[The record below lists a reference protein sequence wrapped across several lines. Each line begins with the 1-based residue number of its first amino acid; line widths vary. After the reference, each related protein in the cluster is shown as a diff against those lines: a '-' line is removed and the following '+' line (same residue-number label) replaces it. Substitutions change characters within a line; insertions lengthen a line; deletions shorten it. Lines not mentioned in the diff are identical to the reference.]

1 MNDEREIRQ
10 RMQLLVARVTRRDA
24 YGTLLASGQV
34 IKRIDDVNDPADWR
48 ADIKLQ
54 ARADRIKVRTG
65 MTDGIVWALLHE
77 SGATEA
83 RLAEST
89 RYMRALS
96 RVMPEAQTRRHE
108 PNVILRDG
116 DEALFGCERCDA
128 FGYLDSSEEGPIV
141 GGELFEADCPHDGP
155 PRTTAL
161 TFLA

>member
-1 MNDEREIRQ
+1 MTDGDQIRG
-10 RMQLLVARVTRRDA
+10 RMQRLVARVTRRDA
-24 YGTLLASGQV
+24 YGTLLATGQV
-34 IKRIDDVNDPADWR
+34 IERIEDVGDPSVWR
-48 ADIKLQ
+48 DEIRRQ

-77 SGATEA
+77 AGATDA
-83 RLAEST
+83 RRAESK

-108 PNVILRDG
+108 PNVVLRDG
-116 DEALFGCERCDA
+116 DEALFRCDRCDA
-128 FGYLDSSEEGPIV
+128 FGYLDSSEEQLVV

-155 PRTTAL
+155 PRMTAL